1 LSRSKAHS
9 AAPLSDILPQVF
21 RGLNPNARPSQEK
34 IRQVW
39 ECLAGSEASQYSWP
53 RRLGKGRLLI
63 EVENSGWMYALRLKK
78 EPLLQGLI
86 ELLGVSRV
94 KELHF
99 RMGERKDA

>member
-1 LSRSKAHS
+1 MSRSKAHS
-9 AAPLSDILPQVF
+9 VAPLGDILPQVF
-21 RGLNPNARPSQEK
+21 RSLNPAARPSQEK
-34 IRQVW
+34 IRHIW
-39 ECLAGSEASQYSWP
+39 ECLAGVEASRYSWP
-53 RRLGKGRLLI
+53 RRLKERRLLV

-78 EPLLQGLI
+78 EPLLQGFI